1 MPAPME
7 SQHFGVAG
15 MHHSKS
21 QTPMEN
27 GPGLSLCVPAVE
39 NGDFPASHVISLLE
53 GP

>member
-27 GPGLSLCVPAVE
+27 GPGLSGVE
-39 NGDFPASHVISLLE
+39 NGDFPASHISLLE